1 MGYWWERRW
10 KRIEPT
16 VSLFVEDTAK
26 FACGILALAI
36 CYGLLR
42 ALEAMGYASERV
54 EFLETA
60 HYYAF
65 AAVLVMF
72 MLDLVLKIAGSL
84 FTGRE

>member
-1 MGYWWERRW
+1 VGHWWPRRW

-26 FACGILALAI
+26 FACGIFALAI

-42 ALEAMGYASERV
+42 ALEVMGYASERI

-60 HYYAF
+60 HYYAL
-65 AAVLVMF
+65 AAILVMF
-72 MLDLVLKIAGSL
+72 MVDLVLKIAGSL